1 MKNMM
6 KILPVIPG
14 EGIGALKLGMS
25 PAQIREAVSQE
36 LSSLHI
42 ADASVLDISTD
53 REAEGYTLRYQ
64 KGALFFMVRY
74 IHDRAAEISVDRS
87 TGDAMHVVLLGA
99 DVFKTR
105 FDDLLHHLKHFSQC
119 CFDSE
124 DELLGTDYDFCDIG
138 IRLWREEP
146 FHEKLL
152 ADKAYMETMHAVI
165 EEMYRCLYF
174 DMITLRSL

>member
-25 PAQIREAVSQE
+25 PAQIKDAVSQE

-74 IHDRAAEISVDRS
+74 IHDRAAEISVDCG

-105 FDDLLHHLKHFSQC
+105 F
-119 CFDSE
+119 
-124 DELLGTDYDFCDIG
+124 
-138 IRLWREEP
+138 
-146 FHEKLL
+146 
-152 ADKAYMETMHAVI
+152 
-165 EEMYRCLYF
+165 
-174 DMITLRSL
+174 